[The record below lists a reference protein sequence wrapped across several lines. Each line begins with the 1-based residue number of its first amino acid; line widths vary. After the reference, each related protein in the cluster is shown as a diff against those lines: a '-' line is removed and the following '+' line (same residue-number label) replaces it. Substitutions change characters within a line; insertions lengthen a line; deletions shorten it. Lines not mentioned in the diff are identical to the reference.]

1 MGKNATGGSAHSSH
15 AVLQKPLLSKGLLSF
30 APVASG
36 AGIYL
41 LQLQVTFLQRAQ
53 GKACSSE
60 EIQRLKR
67 PKWPGAG
74 WFQLCLPVARAA
86 VGWASSIRGGVARSR
101 TVWTLSSTCK
111 AVPKFSNSTA
121 LLFPQSEL
129 VHNQTNQKHFSR
141 WGGNFCC
148 ILKQDPPPGRL
159 VWCYTRSGVH
169 QGPDAMSGGICI

>member
-1 MGKNATGGSAHSSH
+1 MGRNTTGGSAHSSH
-15 AVLQKPLLSKGLLSF
+15 AVLQKPLLSKGLLSC
-30 APVASG
+30 APIASG

-60 EIQRLKR
+60 EIQHLKR
-67 PKWPGAG
+67 PKWPGAEG
-74 WFQLCLPVARAA
+74 FQPCLPVARAA

-111 AVPKFSNSTA
+111 AVSKFSNSTA
-121 LLFPQSEL
+121 LLFLQSEL

-141 WGGNFCC
+141 
-148 ILKQDPPPGRL
+148 
-159 VWCYTRSGVH
+159 
-169 QGPDAMSGGICI
+169 